1 MKKILILSFLI
12 TTILSARMK
21 VKLKANDVNITM
33 NDTSNDTDKDTT
45 PIIDEGD
52 DIIRKLDDNDTDD
65 DMDDDDDTDDD
76 MDDDDDTAY
85 YAFMVQLTNTDNGNK
100 MLVDASGYPLYTYSS
115 DNSTSSC
122 YGPCASRWP
131 PLILNGDFDFEA
143 MPPLNSSDFS
153 LIKRKDGFDQLSFKN
168 APLYYSIKDR
178 SPNSKPKG
186 HSKKEN
192 DGLFSSVTLK

>member
-1 MKKILILSFLI
+1 MMKNILILSLLL

-21 VKLKANDVNITM
+21 AKLKSNDSIITM
-33 NDTSNDTDKDTT
+33 NDTTNDTDTDTT
-45 PIIDEGD
+45 PIKD
-52 DIIRKLDDNDTDD
+52 DDDDIRKLDDNDTDD
-65 DMDDDDDTDDD
+65 MNDDNEDD
-76 MDDDDDTAY
+76 MNDDDDDTAY
-85 YAFMVQLTNTDNGNK
+85 YAFMVQLTNTDDGNK
-100 MLVDASGYPLYTYSS
+100 ILVDASGYPLYTYSS

-143 MPPLNSSDFS
+143 LPPLNSSDFS

-192 DGLFSSVTLK
+192 DGLFSSVTIK

>member
-1 MKKILILSFLI
+1 MKNILILSLLL

-21 VKLKANDVNITM
+21 AKLKSNDSIITM
-33 NDTSNDTDKDTT
+33 NDTTNDTDTDTT
-45 PIIDEGD
+45 PIKD
-52 DIIRKLDDNDTDD
+52 DDDDIRKLDDNDTDD
-65 DMDDDDDTDDD
+65 MNDDNEDDMD
-76 MDDDDDTAY
+76 DDDDDTAY
-85 YAFMVQLTNTDNGNK
+85 YAFMVQLTNTDDGNK
-100 MLVDASGYPLYTYSS
+100 ILVDASGYPLYTYSS

-143 MPPLNSSDFS
+143 LPPLNSSDFS
-153 LIKRKDGFDQLSFKN
+153 VIKRKDGFDQLSFKN

-192 DGLFSSVTLK
+192 DGLFSSVTIK

>member
-1 MKKILILSFLI
+1 MKNILILSLLL

-21 VKLKANDVNITM
+21 AKLKSNDSIITM
-33 NDTSNDTDKDTT
+33 NDTTNDTDTDTT
-45 PIIDEGD
+45 PIKD
-52 DIIRKLDDNDTDD
+52 DDDDIRKLDDNDTDD
-65 DMDDDDDTDDD
+65 MNDDNEDDMD
-76 MDDDDDTAY
+76 DDDDDTAY
-85 YAFMVQLTNTDNGNK
+85 YAFMVQLTNTDDGNK
-100 MLVDASGYPLYTYSS
+100 ILVDASGYPLYTYSS

-143 MPPLNSSDFS
+143 LPPLNSSDFS

-192 DGLFSSVTLK
+192 DGLFSSVTIK

>member
-1 MKKILILSFLI
+1 MKNILILSLLL

-21 VKLKANDVNITM
+21 AKLKSNDSIITM
-33 NDTSNDTDKDTT
+33 NDTTNDTDTDTT
-45 PIIDEGD
+45 PIKD
-52 DIIRKLDDNDTDD
+52 DDDDIRKLDDNDTDD
-65 DMDDDDDTDDD
+65 MNDDNEDDMD
-76 MDDDDDTAY
+76 DDDDDTAY
-85 YAFMVQLTNTDNGNK
+85 YAFMVQLTNTDDGNK
-100 MLVDASGYPLYTYSS
+100 ILVDASGYPLYTYSS

-143 MPPLNSSDFS
+143 LPPLNSSDFS

>member
-1 MKKILILSFLI
+1 MKNILILSLLL

-21 VKLKANDVNITM
+21 AKLKSNDSIITM
-33 NDTSNDTDKDTT
+33 NDTTNDTDTDTT
-45 PIIDEGD
+45 PIKD
-52 DIIRKLDDNDTDD
+52 DDDDIRKLDDNDTDD
-65 DMDDDDDTDDD
+65 MNDDNEDDMD
-76 MDDDDDTAY
+76 DDDDDTAY
-85 YAFMVQLTNTDNGNK
+85 YAFMVQLTNTDDGNK
-100 MLVDASGYPLYTYSS
+100 ILVDASGYPLYTYSS

-143 MPPLNSSDFS
+143 LPPLNSSDFS
-153 LIKRKDGFDQLSFKN
+153 LIKRKDGFEQLSFKN

-192 DGLFSSVTLK
+192 DGLFSSVTIK

>member
-1 MKKILILSFLI
+1 MKNILILSLLL

-21 VKLKANDVNITM
+21 AKLKSNDSIIAM
-33 NDTSNDTDKDTT
+33 NDTTNDTDTDTT
-45 PIIDEGD
+45 PIKD
-52 DIIRKLDDNDTDD
+52 DDDDIRKLDDNDTDD
-65 DMDDDDDTDDD
+65 MNDDNEDDMD
-76 MDDDDDTAY
+76 DDDDDTAY
-85 YAFMVQLTNTDNGNK
+85 YAFMVQLTNTDDGNK
-100 MLVDASGYPLYTYSS
+100 ILVDASGYPLYTYSS

-143 MPPLNSSDFS
+143 LPPLNSSDFS

-192 DGLFSSVTLK
+192 DGLFSSVTIK

>member
-1 MKKILILSFLI
+1 MKNILILSLLL
-12 TTILSARMK
+12 TTIFSARMK
-21 VKLKANDVNITM
+21 AKLKSNDSIITM
-33 NDTSNDTDKDTT
+33 NDTTNDTDTDTT
-45 PIIDEGD
+45 PIKD
-52 DIIRKLDDNDTDD
+52 DDDDDIRKLDDNDTDD
-65 DMDDDDDTDDD
+65 MNDDNEDDMD
-76 MDDDDDTAY
+76 DDDDDTAY
-85 YAFMVQLTNTDNGNK
+85 YAFMVQLTNTDDGNK
-100 MLVDASGYPLYTYSS
+100 ILVDASGYPLYTYSS

-143 MPPLNSSDFS
+143 LPPLNSSDFS

-192 DGLFSSVTLK
+192 DGLFSSVTIK

>member
-1 MKKILILSFLI
+1 MKNILILSLLL

-21 VKLKANDVNITM
+21 AKLKSNDSIITM
-33 NDTSNDTDKDTT
+33 NDTTNDTDTDTT
-45 PIIDEGD
+45 PIKD
-52 DIIRKLDDNDTDD
+52 DDDDIRKLDDNDADDMNDDNED
-65 DMDDDDDTDDD
+65 DMD
-76 MDDDDDTAY
+76 DDDDDTAY
-85 YAFMVQLTNTDNGNK
+85 YAFMVQLTNTDDGNK
-100 MLVDASGYPLYTYSS
+100 ILVDASGYPLYTYSS

-143 MPPLNSSDFS
+143 LPPLNSSDFS

-192 DGLFSSVTLK
+192 DGLFSSVTIK

>member
-1 MKKILILSFLI
+1 MKNILILSLLL

-21 VKLKANDVNITM
+21 AKLKSNDSIITM
-33 NDTSNDTDKDTT
+33 NDTTNDTDTDTT
-45 PIIDEGD
+45 PIKD
-52 DIIRKLDDNDTDD
+52 DDDDIRKLDDNDTDD
-65 DMDDDDDTDDD
+65 MNDDNEDDMD
-76 MDDDDDTAY
+76 DDDDDTAY
-85 YAFMVQLTNTDNGNK
+85 YAFMVQLTNTDDGNK
-100 MLVDASGYPLYTYSS
+100 ILVDASGYPLYTYSS

-143 MPPLNSSDFS
+143 LPPLNSSDFS
-153 LIKRKDGFDQLSFKN
+153 LLKRKDGFDQLSFKN

-192 DGLFSSVTLK
+192 DGLFSSVTIK

>member
-1 MKKILILSFLI
+1 MMKNILILSLLL

-21 VKLKANDVNITM
+21 AKLKSNDSIITM
-33 NDTSNDTDKDTT
+33 NDTTNDTDTDTT
-45 PIIDEGD
+45 PIKD
-52 DIIRKLDDNDTDD
+52 DDDDIRKLDDNDTDD
-65 DMDDDDDTDDD
+65 MNDDNEDDMD
-76 MDDDDDTAY
+76 DDDDDTAY
-85 YAFMVQLTNTDNGNK
+85 YAFMVQLTNTDDGNK
-100 MLVDASGYPLYTYSS
+100 ILVDASGYPLYTYSS

-143 MPPLNSSDFS
+143 LPPLNSSDFS

-192 DGLFSSVTLK
+192 DGLFSSVTIK

>member
-1 MKKILILSFLI
+1 MKNILILSLLL

-21 VKLKANDVNITM
+21 AKLKSNDSIITM
-33 NDTSNDTDKDTT
+33 NDTTNDTDTDTT
-45 PIIDEGD
+45 PIKD
-52 DIIRKLDDNDTDD
+52 DDDDIRKLDDNDTDD
-65 DMDDDDDTDDD
+65 MNDDNEDD

-85 YAFMVQLTNTDNGNK
+85 YAFMVQLTNTDDGNK
-100 MLVDASGYPLYTYSS
+100 ILVDASGYPLYTYSS

-143 MPPLNSSDFS
+143 LPPLNSSDFS
-153 LIKRKDGFDQLSFKN
+153 LIKRKDVFDQIYFKN

-192 DGLFSSVTLK
+192 DGLFSSVTIK

>member
-1 MKKILILSFLI
+1 MKNILILSLLL

-21 VKLKANDVNITM
+21 AKLKSNDSIITM
-33 NDTSNDTDKDTT
+33 NDTTNDTDTDTT
-45 PIIDEGD
+45 PIKD
-52 DIIRKLDDNDTDD
+52 DDDDIRKLDDNDTDD
-65 DMDDDDDTDDD
+65 MNDDNEDDMD
-76 MDDDDDTAY
+76 DDDDDTAY
-85 YAFMVQLTNTDNGNK
+85 YAFMVQLTNTDDGNK
-100 MLVDASGYPLYTYSS
+100 ILVDASGYPLYTYSS

-143 MPPLNSSDFS
+143 LPPLNSSAFS

-192 DGLFSSVTLK
+192 DGLFSSVTIK

>member
-1 MKKILILSFLI
+1 MKNILILSLLL

-21 VKLKANDVNITM
+21 AKLKSNDSIITM
-33 NDTSNDTDKDTT
+33 NDTTNDTDTDTT
-45 PIIDEGD
+45 PIKD
-52 DIIRKLDDNDTDD
+52 DDDDIRKLDDNDTDD
-65 DMDDDDDTDDD
+65 MNDDNEDDMDD
-76 MDDDDDTAY
+76 DDDDDTAY
-85 YAFMVQLTNTDNGNK
+85 YAFMVQLTNTDDGNK
-100 MLVDASGYPLYTYSS
+100 ILVDASGYPLYTYSS

-143 MPPLNSSDFS
+143 LPPLNSSDFS

-192 DGLFSSVTLK
+192 DGLFSSVTIK

>member
-1 MKKILILSFLI
+1 MKNILILSLLL

-21 VKLKANDVNITM
+21 AKLKSNDSIITM
-33 NDTSNDTDKDTT
+33 NDTTNDTDTDTT
-45 PIIDEGD
+45 PIKD
-52 DIIRKLDDNDTDD
+52 DDDDIRKLDDNDTDD
-65 DMDDDDDTDDD
+65 MNDDNEDDMD
-76 MDDDDDTAY
+76 DDDDDTAY
-85 YAFMVQLTNTDNGNK
+85 YALMVQLTNTDDGNK
-100 MLVDASGYPLYTYSS
+100 ILVDASGYPLYTYSS

-143 MPPLNSSDFS
+143 LPPLNSSDFS

-192 DGLFSSVTLK
+192 DGLFSSVTIK

>member
-1 MKKILILSFLI
+1 MKNILILSLLL

-21 VKLKANDVNITM
+21 AKLKSNDSIITM
-33 NDTSNDTDKDTT
+33 NDTTNDTDTDTT
-45 PIIDEGD
+45 PIKD
-52 DIIRKLDDNDTDD
+52 DDDDIRKLDDNDADDMNNDNED
-65 DMDDDDDTDDD
+65 DMD
-76 MDDDDDTAY
+76 DDDDDTAY
-85 YAFMVQLTNTDNGNK
+85 YAFMVQLTNTDDGNK
-100 MLVDASGYPLYTYSS
+100 ILVDASGYPLYTYSS

-143 MPPLNSSDFS
+143 LPPLNSSDFS

-192 DGLFSSVTLK
+192 DGLFSSVTIK